1 MSTSGTVTTTVTLHV
16 NSRTL
21 FATPNSGHVRAPG
34 TSTLRWEAD
43 FPFSIDFAAL
53 TGGAAPAGGPARSCD
68 TAGFA
73 FELMLADENSSY
85 KYTIRGGASGEA
97 SGLVLDPIIIIDKRP
112 GGGGG

>member
-1 MSTSGTVTTTVTLHV
+1 MSTSGTATTTVSLHV

-34 TSTLRWEAD
+34 TSTIRWEAD

-53 TGGAAPAGGPARSCD
+53 TGGIAPGGGSAHACD

-73 FELMLADENSSY
+73 FELVLADENSAY
-85 KYTIRGGASGEA
+85 KYTIKGNASGEA
-97 SGLVLDPIIIIDKRP
+97 SGLELDPIIIIDKRP
-112 GGGGG
+112 GG